1 MQYAKADIAD
11 AVIQALRGSEKVKQN
26 RNNQADSNAT
36 NHWEIKG

>member
-1 MQYAKADIAD
+1 MRYAKADIAD

-26 RNNQADSNAT
+26 RNNQTDSNTT

>member
-1 MQYAKADIAD
+1 MRYAKADIVD

-26 RNNQADSNAT
+26 RNNQTDSNTT